1 LSTAAPLVS
10 GARMT
15 EPRGVFALL
24 LAIVGI
30 VTVLPSV
37 FLGPIALTL
46 AVRARNRIEASEEV
60 LNGEA
65 LAHAGFIMGVV
76 ATSMGTL
83 IVLFLGF
90 TAVVLI
96 DSGGF

>member
-1 LSTAAPLVS
+1 
-10 GARMT
+10 
-15 EPRGVFALL
+15 VFALL

-37 FLGPIALTL
+37 LLGPIALTL
-46 AVRARNRIEASEEV
+46 AVRAKNRIEASEEV

-83 IVLFLGF
+83 IVLFLGL
-90 TAVVLI
+90 TAVVLL
-96 DSGGF
+96 DSGAF